1 MSGHSKW
8 STIKRKKGVLDQ
20 KRGKLFS
27 SIGREITIS
36 ARLFGGDLE
45 ANARLRQA
53 VKKAKSINMPSAWI
67 LIKQLK
73 KGLEVLDNVSYEE
86 AAYEGYGPNGIAVFI
101 ETITDNKNRTV
112 AEIRHVLSKAGG
124 SLGQSGSVAWNFDR
138 MGIILIDESIVSED
152 DIFNI
157 SIDNDAKDFKVE
169 DGYYKLFFDHS
180 VLYEKIEIIEK
191 IPLEVDSSFVA
202 FIPKDFIKSFPE
214 RWRSVKVEKL
224 IDIARRL
231 RGCTKCLLKLWNC
244 AIIMI
249 VLGFDPG
256 LTNTGY
262 AVLKERIKPDIP

>member
-27 SIGREITIS
+27 SIGKEITIS

-53 VKKAKSINMPSAWI
+53 VKKAKSINMPSGNIDKAI
-67 LIKQLK
+67 K
-73 KGLEVLDNVSYEE
+73 KGTGSLDNVSYEE

-101 ETITDNKNRTV
+101 EAITDNKNRTV

-124 SLGQSGSVAWNFDR
+124 SLGQSGSVAWNFNR
-138 MGIILIDESIVSED
+138 MGIILIDESIISED

-157 SIDNDAKDFKVE
+157 SIENDAKDFKVE

-191 IPLEVDSSFVA
+191 IPLEIYSSFIA
-202 FIPKDFIKSFPE
+202 FIPKDFIKISE
-214 RWRSVKVEKL
+214 EESLKVESL
-224 IDIARRL
+224 IDTLDDLEDVQNVYSNYEVEQA
-231 RGCTKCLLKLWNC
+231 
-244 AIIMI
+244 A
-249 VLGFDPG
+249 
-256 LTNTGY
+256 
-262 AVLKERIKPDIP
+262 

>member
-53 VKKAKSINMPSAWI
+53 VKKAKSINMPSGNIDKAI
-67 LIKQLK
+67 K
-73 KGLEVLDNVSYEE
+73 KGTGSLDNVSYEE

-124 SLGQSGSVAWNFDR
+124 SLGQSGSVAWNFNR
-138 MGIILIDESIVSED
+138 MGIILIDESIVSEE

-157 SIDNDAKDFKVE
+157 SIDNDAKDFKVK

-191 IPLEVDSSFVA
+191 IPLEIDSSFIA
-202 FIPKDFIKSFPE
+202 FIPKDFIKISE
-214 RWRSVKVEKL
+214 EESLKVESL
-224 IDIARRL
+224 IDTLDDLEDVQNVYSNYEVEQA
-231 RGCTKCLLKLWNC
+231 
-244 AIIMI
+244 A
-249 VLGFDPG
+249 
-256 LTNTGY
+256 
-262 AVLKERIKPDIP
+262 

>member
-27 SIGREITIS
+27 SIGKEITIS

-53 VKKAKSINMPSAWI
+53 VKKAKSINMPSANI
-67 LIKQLK
+67 DKAIK
-73 KGLEVLDNVSYEE
+73 KGAGGLDNVSYEE

-138 MGIILIDESIVSED
+138 MGIILIEESIVSED

-157 SIDNDAKDFKVE
+157 SIENDAKDFKIE

-180 VLYEKIEIIEK
+180 VLYEKIEVIEQ

-202 FIPKDFIKSFPE
+202 FIPKDFIKISE
-214 RWRSVKVEKL
+214 EESIKVENL
-224 IDIARRL
+224 IDSLDDSEDMQNIYS
-231 RGCTKCLLKLWNC
+231 NYE
-244 AIIMI
+244 
-249 VLGFDPG
+249 VEQPS
-256 LTNTGY
+256 
-262 AVLKERIKPDIP
+262 

>member
-27 SIGREITIS
+27 SIGKEITIS

-53 VKKAKSINMPSAWI
+53 VKKAKSINMPSGNIDKAI
-67 LIKQLK
+67 K
-73 KGLEVLDNVSYEE
+73 KGTGSLDNVSYEE

-124 SLGQSGSVAWNFDR
+124 SLGQSGSVAWNFNR

-152 DIFNI
+152 DVFNI

-191 IPLEVDSSFVA
+191 IPLEIDSSFVA
-202 FIPKDFIKSFPE
+202 FIPKDFIKISE
-214 RWRSVKVEKL
+214 EESLKVESL
-224 IDIARRL
+224 IDTLDDLEDVQNVYSNYEVEQA
-231 RGCTKCLLKLWNC
+231 
-244 AIIMI
+244 A
-249 VLGFDPG
+249 
-256 LTNTGY
+256 
-262 AVLKERIKPDIP
+262 